1 MRIAVCSIGEGKL
14 PIIAESISTTRLFI
28 VFDLLENKILEK
40 IANNYSTS
48 PSSEIFSAQL
58 LISKGVNA
66 VVCKK
71 IEENAKK
78 LFDAADVKVIENF
91 DHELDGILNEIF
103 MVYHNL

>member
-1 MRIAVCSIGEGKL
+1 M
-14 PIIAESISTTRLFI
+14 
-28 VFDLLENKILEK
+28 
-40 IANNYSTS
+40 
-48 PSSEIFSAQL
+48 
-58 LISKGVNA
+58 
-66 VVCKK
+66 VCKK